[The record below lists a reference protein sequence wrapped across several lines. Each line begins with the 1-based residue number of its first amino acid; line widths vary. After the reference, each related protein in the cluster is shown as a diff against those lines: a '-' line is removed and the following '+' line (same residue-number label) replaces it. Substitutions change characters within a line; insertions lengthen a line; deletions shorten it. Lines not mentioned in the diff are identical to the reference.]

1 MKLLLLVAVLGGL
14 LLIVLANVFTGFDAS
29 ALSLNGWIALGLGAV
44 FSLALGFGLMA
55 LVFYSA
61 RHGYDDRIEQ
71 DVPDEDN

>member
-1 MKLLLLVAVLGGL
+1 MKMLLLVTVLGAL
-14 LLIVLANVFTGFDAS
+14 LLIVLANVFTGFDPK
-29 ALSLNGWIALGLGAV
+29 ALTLNGWIALSLGAV
-44 FSLALGFGLMA
+44 FSLALGIGLMA

>member
-1 MKLLLLVAVLGGL
+1 MKLLLLATILGTL
-14 LLIVLANVFTGFDAS
+14 LFIVLVNFFTGFDPK
-29 ALSLNGWIALGLGAV
+29 ALSLNGWIALSLGAI

-61 RHGYDDRIEQ
+61 RHGYDDRIEY

>member
-1 MKLLLLVAVLGGL
+1 MKLLLLVAVLGAL
-14 LLIVLANVFTGFDAS
+14 FFIVLANVFTGFDVRAMN
-29 ALSLNGWIALGLGAV
+29 LNGWIALGLGAV
-44 FSLALGFGLMA
+44 FSLALGIGLMA